1 MAKRKPQ
8 DQPAG
13 SPAWMSTFSDLM
25 NLLLCFFVL
34 LFSMSSVDAEKFEKV
49 AASLSASFSIFPSG
63 GSALSDEGI
72 LVGSGATQLNDLSS
86 YYNNMGLN
94 TDGEFTEEVK
104 TAKEQMDKEGLK
116 ESESMADEIE
126 SALKAANVDNQVE
139 ITATNKYVMLNMN
152 GGILFNSGEA
162 DLTPEAVSL
171 LDSVAG
177 AIYQYNDNYITIEGH
192 TDSNPINTA
201 KFPDNMMLSVHRAHS
216 VYNYLVNNKGFDAKT
231 MTSSGRGENVPI
243 ADNTTAEGPAQNR
256 RVEIKI
262 YNNLNSDIQ

>member
-1 MAKRKPQ
+1 M
-8 DQPAG
+8 
-13 SPAWMSTFSDLM
+13 
-25 NLLLCFFVL
+25 
-34 LFSMSSVDAEKFEKV
+34 
-49 AASLSASFSIFPSG
+49 
-63 GSALSDEGI
+63 
-72 LVGSGATQLNDLSS
+72 GSGATQLNDLSS

-171 LDSVAG
+171 LDSV
-177 AIYQYNDNYITIEGH
+177 
-192 TDSNPINTA
+192 
-201 KFPDNMMLSVHRAHS
+201 
-216 VYNYLVNNKGFDAKT
+216 
-231 MTSSGRGENVPI
+231 
-243 ADNTTAEGPAQNR
+243 
-256 RVEIKI
+256 
-262 YNNLNSDIQ
+262 

>member
-34 LFSMSSVDAEKFEKV
+34 LFSMSSVDAEKFETV
-49 AASLSASFSIFPSG
+49 AACLSASFSIFPSG

-104 TAKEQMDKEGLK
+104 TAKEQMNKEGLK

-243 ADNTTAEGPAQNR
+243 ADNTTAEGRAQNR

>member
-1 MAKRKPQ
+1 
-8 DQPAG
+8 
-13 SPAWMSTFSDLM
+13 
-25 NLLLCFFVL
+25 
-34 LFSMSSVDAEKFEKV
+34 
-49 AASLSASFSIFPSG
+49 
-63 GSALSDEGI
+63 
-72 LVGSGATQLNDLSS
+72 
-86 YYNNMGLN
+86 
-94 TDGEFTEEVK
+94 
-104 TAKEQMDKEGLK
+104 
-116 ESESMADEIE
+116 MADEIE
-126 SALKAANVDNQVE
+126 SVLKAANVDNQVE

-243 ADNTTAEGPAQNR
+243 ADNTTAEGRAQNR

>member
-1 MAKRKPQ
+1 M
-8 DQPAG
+8 
-13 SPAWMSTFSDLM
+13 
-25 NLLLCFFVL
+25 
-34 LFSMSSVDAEKFEKV
+34 EKFEKV

-177 AIYQYNDNYITIEGH
+177 AIY
-192 TDSNPINTA
+192 
-201 KFPDNMMLSVHRAHS
+201 
-216 VYNYLVNNKGFDAKT
+216 
-231 MTSSGRGENVPI
+231 
-243 ADNTTAEGPAQNR
+243 
-256 RVEIKI
+256 
-262 YNNLNSDIQ
+262 